1 MGSLVNV
8 RGNTRRRQPI
18 TRTTV
23 NRIEDLRG
31 IELLT
36 PIIDSV
42 EHLPKNHLISILH
55 DGRRDRDIS
64 ESPGHILDMRGILR
78 SIRIVSQPRQCT
90 SQIEQVG

>member
-1 MGSLVNV
+1 M
-8 RGNTRRRQPI
+8 
-18 TRTTV
+18 

-42 EHLPKNHLISILH
+42 KNLPENRLISILH
-55 DGRRDRDIS
+55 DRRRNRDIS
-64 ESPGHILDMRGILR
+64 EPPGHILDMRGILR